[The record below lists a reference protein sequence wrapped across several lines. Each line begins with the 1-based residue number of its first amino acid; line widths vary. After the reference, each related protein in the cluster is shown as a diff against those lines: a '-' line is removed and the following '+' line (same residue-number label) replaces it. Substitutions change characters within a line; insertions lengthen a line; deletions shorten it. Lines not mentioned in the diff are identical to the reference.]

1 MLTVN
6 AVIELGNRNQGSSMG
21 AILSNEVS
29 SFYENNKNP
38 KRFQIMNRLG
48 SGPDGK
54 YYVDFLGD
62 TQDKNELK
70 KSVEEFLLMI
80 QSSFADPNEVEVF
93 VDVLQMEVDDYIFP
107 EFKNFT
113 IL

>member
-1 MLTVN
+1 MLIVN
-6 AVIELGNRNQGSSMG
+6 AIIELGNLNQGSSMG
-21 AILSNEVS
+21 TILSNEVS

-38 KRFQIMNRLG
+38 KRFQMMNRLG

-62 TQDKNELK
+62 TQDKDELK
-70 KSVEEFLLMI
+70 KSVEEFLLKV
-80 QSSFADPNEVEVF
+80 QASFAEPNEVEVF
-93 VDVLQMEVDDYIFP
+93 VDVLQMENDDYIFP
-107 EFKNFT
+107 EFKKFT